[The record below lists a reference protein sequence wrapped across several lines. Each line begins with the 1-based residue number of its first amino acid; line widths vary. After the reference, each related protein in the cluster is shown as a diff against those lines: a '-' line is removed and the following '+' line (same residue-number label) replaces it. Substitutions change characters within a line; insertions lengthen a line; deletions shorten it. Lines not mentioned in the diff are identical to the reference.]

1 MVVVVAVIEEV
12 VVVVLVVVEVVV
24 LVVVVE
30 VVVVKVEGRGVVN
43 SRRSSKSCS
52 RRTRSCQWLHFSQ
65 IKIWETGMGLPRGR
79 GVRWTL
85 IDYTGLFKNTRMKI
99 LRQYC

>member
-1 MVVVVAVIEEV
+1 MA
-12 VVVVLVVVEVVV
+12 VEV
-24 LVVVVE
+24 VVVVE
-30 VVVVKVEGRGVVN
+30 VVVDVEGGGVVN

-85 IDYTGLFKNTRMKI
+85 IDYTGTI
-99 LRQYC
+99 LG

>member
-1 MVVVVAVIEEV
+1 MQKSLRTGSSKEELSIVAVEIVVVG
-12 VVVVLVVVEVVV
+12 
-24 LVVVVE
+24 
-30 VVVVKVEGRGVVN
+30 KVEGGGVVN
-43 SRRSSKSCS
+43 SRRSSKSSS

-85 IDYTGLFKNTRMKI
+85 IDYTGLFNNTKMKI
-99 LRQYC
+99 SRQYCKKIT